1 MILFKTRFFI
11 LNFILIIKKRILFV
25 VNVDWFFISHR
36 LVIAEEAQRRGFEV
50 IVAAED
56 TGRSQ
61 EILDKGIHFINLSIS
76 RSGTNPIKELKT
88 LINFYNIYKSIDPDV
103 VHHITL
109 KPVIYGSIIAKLLRI
124 RGVVNAISGLG
135 YNFTKGR
142 QTYVQRAMLYIMQL
156 GFCQKNLVVIFQ
168 NEDDYEE
175 LTDLG
180 IINSGNRVVI
190 IKGSGVDLKFFYA
203 SPFPSFNRIK
213 ILLPSRMLW
222 DKGVK
227 ELREASNILKEK
239 YSNKIEFILSGLADE
254 DNRAGVPTSYL
265 KDWDDGDYIKWI
277 GFQKN
282 MFQIYQNSH
291 IVVLPSYREGIP
303 KALLE
308 ACAVGRP
315 IVTTNAIGCKETVD
329 EGVNGFKV
337 AIASSSDLANAL
349 EKLINNHEL
358 IIYMGSNSRAKAEKE
373 FDVFN
378 VVEKHIE
385 IYNSLLIG

>member
-1 MILFKTRFFI
+1 MKY
-11 LNFILIIKKRILFV
+11 KILFV
-25 VNVDWFFISHR
+25 TNVDWFFISHR

-61 EILDKGIHFINLSIS
+61 EIRDKGINFINLSIS
-76 RSGTNPIKELKT
+76 RSGTNPFKEFKT
-88 LINFYNIYKSIDPDV
+88 LINFYSIYTSIEPDV

-142 QTYVQRAMLYIMQL
+142 QSIVQKAILYIMRL
-156 GFCQKNLVVIFQ
+156 GFSRKNLVVIFQ
-168 NEDDYEE
+168 NENDHEE

-180 IINSGNRVVI
+180 IINSSNEIVR
-190 IKGSGVDLKFFYA
+190 IKGSGVDLEKYYE
-203 SPFPSFNRIK
+203 SPFPAFNRIK

-254 DNRAGVPTSYL
+254 DNKAGVPTSYL
-265 KDWDDGDYIKWI
+265 KGWDDGKYVKWI
-277 GFQKN
+277 GYQKN
-282 MFQIYQNSH
+282 MFKIYQNSH
-291 IVVLPSYREGIP
+291 IVVLPSYREGMP

-308 ACAVGRP
+308 ACAVGRA

-337 AIASSSDLANAL
+337 PVASSTDLANAL
-349 EKLINNHEL
+349 EELINNHDL
-358 IIYMGSNSRAKAEKE
+358 VKQMGHNSRAKAEKE
-373 FDVFN
+373 FDVKN

-385 IYNSLLIG
+385 IYNSLLIE

>member
-1 MILFKTRFFI
+1 VSDNR
-11 LNFILIIKKRILFV
+11 RILLV
-25 VNVDWFFISHR
+25 TNVDWFFISHR
-36 LVIAEEAQRRGFEV
+36 LVIAEEAQKRGFEV
-50 IVAAED
+50 IVVAED

-61 EILDKGIHFINLSIS
+61 EIRDKGIHFVNLSIS
-76 RSGTNPIKELKT
+76 RSGTNPLKELKT
-88 LINFYNIYKSIDPDV
+88 VINLFNIYKSIDPDV

-109 KPVIYGSIIAKLLRI
+109 KPVIYGSVIAKLLRI

-142 QTYVQRAMLYIMQL
+142 QSFVQKAMLYIMRF
-156 GFCQKNLVVIFQ
+156 GFSRKNLVVIFQ
-168 NEDDYEE
+168 NENDQEE
-175 LTDLG
+175 LMDLD
-180 IINSGNRVVI
+180 IINSSNEIVK
-190 IKGSGVDLKFFYA
+190 IKGSGVDLQKYYE

-254 DNRAGVPTSYL
+254 DNKAGVPTSYL
-265 KDWDDGDYIKWI
+265 KGWDDGEYVKWI
-277 GFQKN
+277 GYQKN
-282 MFQIYQNSH
+282 MFKIYQNSH
-291 IVVLPSYREGIP
+291 IVVLPSYREGMP

-308 ACAVGRP
+308 ACAVGRA

-337 AIASSSDLANAL
+337 PVASSTDLAYAL
-349 EKLINNHEL
+349 EELINNHDL
-358 IIYMGSNSRAKAEKE
+358 IKQMGQNSRAKAEKE
-373 FDVFN
+373 FDVKN
-378 VVEKHIE
+378 VIEKHIE

>member
-1 MILFKTRFFI
+1 MSDNR
-11 LNFILIIKKRILFV
+11 RILLV
-25 VNVDWFFISHR
+25 TNVDWFFISHR
-36 LVIAEEAQRRGFEV
+36 LVIAEEAQKRGFEV
-50 IVAAED
+50 IVVAED

-61 EILDKGIHFINLSIS
+61 EIRDKGIHFVNLSIS
-76 RSGTNPIKELKT
+76 RSGTNPLKELKT
-88 LINFYNIYKSIDPDV
+88 VINLFNIYKSIDPDV

-109 KPVIYGSIIAKLLRI
+109 KPVIYGSVIAKLLRI

-142 QTYVQRAMLYIMQL
+142 QSFVQKAMLYIMRF
-156 GFCQKNLVVIFQ
+156 GFSRKNLVVIFQ
-168 NEDDYEE
+168 NENDQEE
-175 LTDLG
+175 LMDLD
-180 IINSGNRVVI
+180 IINSSNEIVK
-190 IKGSGVDLKFFYA
+190 IKGSGVDLQKYYE

-254 DNRAGVPTSYL
+254 DNKAGVPTSYL
-265 KDWDDGDYIKWI
+265 KGWDDGEYVKWI
-277 GFQKN
+277 GYQKN
-282 MFQIYQNSH
+282 MFKIYQNSH
-291 IVVLPSYREGIP
+291 IVVLPSYREGMP

-308 ACAVGRP
+308 ACAVGRA

-337 AIASSSDLANAL
+337 PVASSTDLAYAL
-349 EKLINNHEL
+349 EELINNHDL
-358 IIYMGSNSRAKAEKE
+358 IKQMGQNSRAKAEKE
-373 FDVFN
+373 FDVKN
-378 VVEKHIE
+378 VIEKHIE

>member
-1 MILFKTRFFI
+1 M
-11 LNFILIIKKRILFV
+11 FV
-25 VNVDWFFISHR
+25 TNVDWFFISHR
-36 LVIAEEAQRRGFEV
+36 LIIAEEAQRRGFEV

-61 EILDKGIHFINLSIS
+61 EIRDKGIHFINLTIS
-76 RSGTNPIKELKT
+76 RSGINPFKEFKT
-88 LINFYNIYKSIDPDV
+88 LIKFYSIYKSINPDV

-142 QTYVQRAMLYIMQL
+142 QSYVQKAMLYIMRL
-156 GFCQKNLVVIFQ
+156 GFSRNNLVVIFQ
-168 NEDDYEE
+168 NENDQEE
-175 LTDLG
+175 LTGFG
-180 IINSGNRVVI
+180 IINSSNEIVR
-190 IKGSGVDLKFFYA
+190 IKGSGVDLQKYYE
-203 SPFPSFNRIK
+203 SPFPAFNRIK

-239 YSNKIEFILSGLADE
+239 YSNNVEFILSGFADE
-254 DNRAGVPTSYL
+254 DNKAGVPTSYL
-265 KDWDDGDYIKWI
+265 KDWDDGEYVKWI
-277 GFQKN
+277 GYQKN
-282 MFQIYQNSH
+282 MFKIYQNSH
-291 IVVLPSYREGIP
+291 IVVLPSYREGMP

-308 ACAVGRP
+308 ACAVGRA

-337 AIASSSDLANAL
+337 PVTSSTDLASAL
-349 EKLINNHEL
+349 EELINNHDL
-358 IIYMGSNSRAKAEKE
+358 IKQMGHNSRAKAEKE
-373 FDVFN
+373 FDVKN
-378 VVEKHIE
+378 VIEKHIE